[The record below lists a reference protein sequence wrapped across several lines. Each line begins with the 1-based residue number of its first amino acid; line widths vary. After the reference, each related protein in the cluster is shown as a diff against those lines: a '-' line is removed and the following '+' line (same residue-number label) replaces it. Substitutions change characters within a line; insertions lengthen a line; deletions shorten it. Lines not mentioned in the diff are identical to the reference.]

1 MIIVHGQFPILKDQK
16 DRALTLMQEMAAAS
30 RLESGCVSYEFYAA
44 LANPC
49 KFLLFQEWESVEAL
63 QDHFET
69 DHMEMF
75 LTHLP
80 DILAGEIVTR
90 RYEVRHQ
97 VKASRDEGEVFK
109 DEAEES
115 ARNKTAAQP
124 KIIH

>member
-1 MIIVHGQFPILKDQK
+1 MIIVHGQFPILKDQQA
-16 DRALTLMQEMAAAS
+16 RAHKLMQEMAAAS
-30 RLESGCVSYEFYAA
+30 RLETGCVSYEFYAA
-44 LANPC
+44 LTNPC
-49 KFLLFQEWESVEAL
+49 KLLLFQEWESVGAL

-80 DILAGEIVTR
+80 EILAGEIVTR

-97 VKASRDEGEVFK
+97 KSVSEEDEVFK
-109 DEAEES
+109 DEREDVKPE
-115 ARNKTAAQP
+115 AAVPQL

>member
-16 DRALTLMQEMAAAS
+16 ERAHKLMQEMAAAS
-30 RLESGCVSYEFYAA
+30 RLETGCVSYEFYAA
-44 LANPC
+44 LTNPC
-49 KFLLFQEWESVEAL
+49 KLLLFQEWESVEAL

-69 DHMEMF
+69 THMEIF

-80 DILAGEIVTR
+80 EILAGEIVTR

-97 VKASRDEGEVFK
+97 ASASEEDEALK
-109 DEAEES
+109 DESEEAKPES
-115 ARNKTAAQP
+115 AATQP